1 MRVENH
7 PILEFPVRETVQFV
21 FDGKKV
27 EGLAGEPI
35 AALGIC
41 NCLIL
46 LSPHARRQFGSP
58 QAAGFSG
65 FLIKPMRTRSLYE
78 RLGNGLQ
85 PGPSVAG
92 EPAALAATLMH
103 QPGAG
108 LTVLVAEDNEI
119 NALLATRTLERFGC
133 TAIWARDGREA
144 LKRVEAS
151 FAGTAPPLAQ
161 MCISDRRG
169 ALPEPDRGPGRPDRS
184 ARRHPDRLCQPRL
197 RGLCLLYTSRCV

>member
-1 MRVENH
+1 MR
-7 PILEFPVRETVQFV
+7 
-21 FDGKKV
+21 
-27 EGLAGEPI
+27 LAMRRQRSLAAAA

-46 LSPHARRQFGSP
+46 LSPHARQQFGSP

-65 FLIKPMRTRSLYE
+65 FLIKPVRTRSLYE

-85 PGPSVAG
+85 PGPSAAG

-133 TAIWARDGREA
+133 TAIWARRARSLEAGRGQ
-144 LKRVEAS
+144 L
-151 FAGTAPPLAQ
+151 
-161 MCISDRRG
+161 C
-169 ALPEPDRGPGRPDRS
+169 
-184 ARRHPDRLCQPRL
+184 RHRAAAWR
-197 RGLCLLYTSRCV
+197 SRCSMYACPR